1 MMERELKKLEAKCDA
16 QSHIID
22 LMLGQLIQ
30 AGILDSDA
38 MIRNI
43 DAFVASPKSI
53 YVDPVGAAAMN
64 NELHAWAEVLDRYE
78 SNT

>member
-1 MMERELKKLEAKCDA
+1 MDRELRKLEAKCDA

-22 LMLGQLIQ
+22 LMLGQLIDS
-30 AGILDSDA
+30 GLLDADA
-38 MIRNI
+38 MIRKI
-43 DAFVASPKSI
+43 DTFVASPTSI
-53 YVDPVGAAAMN
+53 NVDPVGAAAMQ